1 MNTTLARRMRL
12 VAAFCVTVAL
22 LLASPTW
29 SPSPSPASSRTPTA
43 GSFFA
48 SASAAVA
55 SGDAWARPGGGE
67 SYSGGSSSR
76 SSGSSSSSGGD
87 SDGVLNLIVFLV
99 FEVPALGI
107 PLLLAF
113 VAYMIYS
120 RMRASRQDWSTARAP
135 MHDDDDGHAHHQPR
149 GPAPRTVLEGL
160 RGEDENFS
168 LVLFEDFLAFLYSQV
183 HEARGR
189 NAIDELAPYV
199 ADPVRAMLR
208 APRGLRQ
215 VKGIALGSM
224 RFVDARLADAQTIV
238 RVEFEANVTEVSDA
252 GEHAF
257 YVVETWTLV
266 RRRGAR
272 SREPKNARTLGCPN
286 CGAPRTALRGT
297 RCSQCNGIVG
307 DGAFDWNLSA
317 LELQK
322 RESRPPLLTG
332 TVQEQGTDLPTI
344 VEPGANTAFARL
356 QQKDPQVAWPGLQAR
371 VGLAFGELQVAWS
384 SQDLTRARPFV
395 TDALFQ
401 SLFYWVDTYRRSG
414 LRNVTE
420 QTTLTNMVLARV
432 TSDRFYDAVTI
443 RIYASGLDYT
453 LDGSGRVVAGNRNE
467 TRAYSEY
474 WTLIRGS
481 QRRGPSRAEPVCPN
495 CGAPLA
501 VNMAGTCTYC
511 NVIVTTGEFDWVVSR
526 MEQDEAYSG

>member
-1 MNTTLARRMRL
+1 MTTTHAHRMRL
-12 VAAFCVTVAL
+12 VAGVCVALAL
-22 LLASPTW
+22 LL
-29 SPSPSPASSRTPTA
+29 
-43 GSFFA
+43 
-48 SASAAVA
+48 VA
-55 SGDAWARPGGGE
+55 SDDAWARPGGGE
-67 SYSGGSSSR
+67 SYSGGSR
-76 SSGSSSSSGGD
+76 SSGSSSSSGGGGGGD
-87 SDGVLNLIVFLV
+87 SAGMLNIIVWLV

-107 PLLLAF
+107 PLLLVF
-113 VAYMIYS
+113 VGYMIYS
-120 RMRASRQDWSTARAP
+120 RTRASRQDWSTATS
-135 MHDDDDGHAHHQPR
+135 MHHDDDDDGVHARHQAQVR

-208 APRGLRQ
+208 APQGLRQ
-215 VKGIALGSM
+215 VKGIVLGSM
-224 RFVDARLADAQTIV
+224 RFVDARLDETQTMV

-257 YVVETWTLV
+257 YVVETWTFV

-297 RCSQCNGIVG
+297 RCTQCNGIVG

-322 RESRPPLLTG
+322 REARPPLLTG

-371 VGLAFGELQVAWS
+371 IGLAFGELQVAWS

-420 QTTLTNMVLARV
+420 NTTIANMVLARV
-432 TSDRFYDAVTI
+432 TSDRFYDAVTV
-443 RIYASGLDYT
+443 RIYATGLDYT
-453 LDGSGRVVAGNRNE
+453 LDGTGRVVAGNQNKM
-467 TRAYSEY
+467 RAYSEY

-526 MEQDEAYSG
+526 MEQDDAYSG